1 MKKVIISVLIGLIVG
16 GGAVYLI
23 LHFQKPGPAPAT
35 VDSAVKNSF
44 AEVTSKL
51 DGGGE
56 LYLYVSTGRI
66 VNYVEDFAAKLRK
79 IVAANVDESR
89 PEMMNGLK
97 IFDFVYAMIKDS
109 GLMEISGLGMS
120 SVAIDETLNRSKF
133 VLHHYKGEGKG
144 LIWQM
149 MEEKPHDLEGLKLLP
164 ADTVLASFSDFRIKA
179 LWQWFKGEVEKSDL
193 PELKQAVPSIEPMLL
208 KQGLDLNKL
217 LDSLAGR
224 VGFILSLDS
233 KTKKTIPAGSITMEI
248 PDPAVAIVFTV
259 KDSYLFDL
267 LKSKMP
273 FAQFSE
279 EGGMKKIQIPVPP
292 MPITVAPTIVQK
304 DGLLIIASNN
314 QIVEAMMA
322 AADKGDGLTATDE
335 FKKLSEGVPG
345 QGNQF
350 RFLSARLF
358 QLILDI
364 QKKAMEAAGTMKAED
379 SAAKELFD
387 LFPKKLAF
395 YGVQQNTAEGQIVTF
410 NHTLKME
417 HFVLLPATAMLGV
430 VAAIAVPNF
439 LTAMQK
445 GKQKATM
452 GDMKSIAMAIESY
465 ITDKGYAPKGK
476 TLEELKAELEPFY
489 IKTLPLKDGWGND
502 LVYYHG
508 GGAKQDEYAV
518 GSGGKDGVFDGW
530 EQKGFYPVAA
540 IQDFNR
546 DIIFANGTFTLG
558 PEVK

>member
-23 LHFQKPGPAPAT
+23 LHFQKGGPAPAT

-44 AEVTSKL
+44 TEVTSKL

-56 LYLYVSTGRI
+56 LYLYVSTERV

-89 PEMMNGLK
+89 PETMSGLK
-97 IFDFVYAMIKDS
+97 IFDFVYGMIKDS

-120 SVAIDETLNRSKF
+120 SVAVDETLNRSKF

-149 MEEKPHDLEGLKLLP
+149 MEETPHELEGLKLLP
-164 ADTVLASFSDFRIKA
+164 ADTVLASFSDFRIQA
-179 LWQWFKGEVEKSDL
+179 LWQWFKGEVDKSDL
-193 PELKQAVPSIEPMLL
+193 PPLKKAVPSIEPMLL

-217 LDSLAGR
+217 LDSMAGR

-233 KTKKTIPAGSITMEI
+233 KNMKTIPAGNITIEI
-248 PDPAVAIVFTV
+248 PDPAIAIVFIV
-259 KDSYLFDL
+259 KDAYIFDL
-267 LKSKMP
+267 LQSKMP
-273 FAQFSE
+273 FAPPSE

-304 DGLLIIASNN
+304 DDLLIIASNN

-335 FKKLSEGVPG
+335 FKKLSKGIPSK
-345 QGNQF
+345 GNHF
-350 RFLSARLF
+350 RFLSARFF

-364 QKKAMEAAGTMKAED
+364 QKKAMAAAGTMKAED

-387 LFPKKLAF
+387 LFPQKLAF
-395 YGVQQNTAEGQIVTF
+395 YGVQQNSAEGQIFTF

-417 HFVLLPATAMLGV
+417 HLVLLPFTAVVGV

-452 GDMKSIAMAIESY
+452 GDMKSIAMAVESY

-508 GGAKQDEYAV
+508 SGAKQDEYAV
-518 GSGGKDGVFDGW
+518 GSGGKDGIFDGW
-530 EQKGFYPVAA
+530 EQTGFYHVTS

>member
-23 LHFQKPGPAPAT
+23 LHFQKAGPAPAT

-193 PELKQAVPSIEPMLL
+193 PGLKQAVPSIEPMLL

-350 RFLSARLF
+350 RFLSARFF

-364 QKKAMEAAGTMKAED
+364 QKKAVEAAGTMKAED

-417 HFVLLPATAMLGV
+417 HLVLLPATAVLGV

-452 GDMKSIAMAIESY
+452 GDMKSIAMAVESY

-518 GSGGKDGVFDGW
+518 GSGGKDGIFDGW
-530 EQKGFYPVAA
+530 EQTGFYPVAA

>member
-1 MKKVIISVLIGLIVG
+1 MRGSVLIGLIVG